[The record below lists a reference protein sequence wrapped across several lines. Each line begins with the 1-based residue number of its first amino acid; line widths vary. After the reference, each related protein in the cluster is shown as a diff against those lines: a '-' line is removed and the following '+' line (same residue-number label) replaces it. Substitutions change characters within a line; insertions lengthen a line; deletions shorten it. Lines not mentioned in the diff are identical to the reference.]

1 MVQRWF
7 AIMCVC
13 VCLVFVS
20 VFAFV
25 SVFLF
30 VFVHHDSR
38 TLFRTSFLASK
49 QFKLPSATRNFYVDG
64 HVPQPH

>member
-7 AIMCVC
+7 TIKCVC
-13 VCLVFVS
+13 VCLVFVFVS
-20 VFAFV
+20 AFAFV
-25 SVFLF
+25 SVF

-38 TLFRTSFLASK
+38 THVRTSLLASE